1 MQTMKVVENCELT
14 YPQYRM
20 FCSKLT
26 EVPSMSRFGFIVDYD
41 KTVDIF
47 TVKVYEQSDLRIHD
61 MLLASKREA

>member
-1 MQTMKVVENCELT
+1 
-14 YPQYRM
+14 
-20 FCSKLT
+20 
-26 EVPSMSRFGFIVDYD
+26 MSRFGFIVDYD